1 MIVINNLDNIKSSYP
16 CAIAIGNFDGMHDGH
31 IKLIKNVVKYAK
43 QNNLLPTILTFDPM
57 PQEFFKINN
66 FFKIISSEEK
76 IEILKKFEIEQV
88 IQLPFNEEFSRVSAK
103 SFIED
108 ILVKKLNCQY
118 IVVGTDFKY
127 GNKRQ
132 GDIDLLQ
139 KYMDNGHFKLSKID
153 LLKSSKIKISSS
165 FIRNLLI
172 KGGFEIANSLLHKP
186 FKLSGKVVHGEKLGR
201 SLGYPTANVEICN
214 SYPINGIFLVEVNL
228 GSHKNL
234 YGLASIGNKPT
245 FSGKNDLLEVFILNF
260 NSNLYGQ
267 KIEIMFL
274 EKIRNQIKFKNTQ
287 MLVEKMN
294 EDTEYA
300 VKLIKEKY
308 EL

>member
-31 IKLIKNVVKYAK
+31 IKLIKNAVKYAK

-66 FFKIISSEEK
+66 FFKIMSSKEK

-139 KYMDNGHFKLSKID
+139 KYMDDGHFKLSKID
-153 LLKSSKIKISSS
+153 LLKSSKTKISSS

-172 KGGFEIANSLLHKP
+172 KGDFEIANSLLYKP

-201 SLGYPTANVEICN
+201 YLGYPTANVEICN

-228 GSHKNL
+228 GSQKNL

-267 KIEIMFL
+267 KIEVMFL

-300 VKLIKEKY
+300 VKL
-308 EL
+308 LQLNFQ

>member
-1 MIVINNLDNIKSSYP
+1 
-16 CAIAIGNFDGMHDGH
+16 
-31 IKLIKNVVKYAK
+31 
-43 QNNLLPTILTFDPM
+43 M

-66 FFKIISSEEK
+66 FFKIMSSKEK

-139 KYMDNGHFKLSKID
+139 KYMDDGHFKLSKID
-153 LLKSSKIKISSS
+153 LLKSSKTKISSS

-172 KGGFEIANSLLHKP
+172 KGDFEIANSLLYKP
-186 FKLSGKVVHGEKLGR
+186 FKLSF
-201 SLGYPTANVEICN
+201 
-214 SYPINGIFLVEVNL
+214 IN
-228 GSHKNL
+228 
-234 YGLASIGNKPT
+234 Y
-245 FSGKNDLLEVFILNF
+245 
-260 NSNLYGQ
+260 Y
-267 KIEIMFL
+267 
-274 EKIRNQIKFKNTQ
+274 
-287 MLVEKMN
+287 
-294 EDTEYA
+294 
-300 VKLIKEKY
+300 
-308 EL
+308 